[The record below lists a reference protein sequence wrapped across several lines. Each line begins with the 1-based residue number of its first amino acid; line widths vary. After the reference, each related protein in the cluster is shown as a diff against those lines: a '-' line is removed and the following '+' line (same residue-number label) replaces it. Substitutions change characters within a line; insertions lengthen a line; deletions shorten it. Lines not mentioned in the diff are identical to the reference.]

1 MRKQDEVQIHGPVSY
16 PCSALFRVDLT
27 NNIIRASTVFM
38 GQRSIE
44 FGGRYW
50 LPLLWSPYIQLGLK
64 SATHIVLSPISCLA
78 HMFGLVSMADLE
90 EIASRD
96 MCVIESLGFS
106 SCS

>member
-1 MRKQDEVQIHGPVSY
+1 MSVCHGSV
-16 PCSALFRVDLT
+16 
-27 NNIIRASTVFM
+27 
-38 GQRSIE
+38 E
-44 FGGRYW
+44 FEGRYR
-50 LPLLWSPYIQLGLK
+50 LPLLWTKHLYIQLHLETV
-64 SATHIVLSPISCLA
+64 THIVLSTVFCLLA

>member
-1 MRKQDEVQIHGPVSY
+1 
-16 PCSALFRVDLT
+16 
-27 NNIIRASTVFM
+27 M

-44 FGGRYW
+44 FRGRYW
-50 LPLLWSPYIQLGLK
+50 LPMLWTMHLYIRLDVEP
-64 SATHIVLSPISCLA
+64 AIHTVLSRLSCPLA